1 MKPRSKELGILVIL
15 ILLVVASALKN
26 PNVYS
31 GANLQNT
38 GRLIGIY
45 GIFSLGMGLVIITGG
60 IDLSVG
66 SLFALLGVGLAM
78 MLEKGIHPVLAL
90 SITMAGGALV
100 GWTHGLLVTRM
111 KLQPFVVTLCG
122 LLLYRG
128 VARTITEDA
137 TKGFGDAT
145 GFEWLKAA
153 ATGSVIGV
161 PVPLVLLVGF
171 AIVTYVLLHK
181 SIYGRYLFAVGKNE
195 EAARYAGINTKS
207 VITWA
212 YILCGF
218 FAAVSAILLAFYTNS
233 IAASTHGNFYE
244 LYAVAAAVLGGCSLR
259 GGEGTVFGILLG
271 TTLLQ
276 VIRNLV
282 NLLRIPSQLEFAV
295 MAIVILIGVLA
306 DTLLQRK
313 SNKVKTT
320 KV

>member
-145 GFEWLKAA
+145 GFE
-153 ATGSVIGV
+153 SQ
-161 PVPLVLLVGF
+161 
-171 AIVTYVLLHK
+171 
-181 SIYGRYLFAVGKNE
+181 
-195 EAARYAGINTKS
+195 AARWLAAG
-207 VITWA
+207 W
-212 YILCGF
+212 
-218 FAAVSAILLAFYTNS
+218 
-233 IAASTHGNFYE
+233 
-244 LYAVAAAVLGGCSLR
+244 R
-259 GGEGTVFGILLG
+259 
-271 TTLLQ
+271 
-276 VIRNLV
+276 
-282 NLLRIPSQLEFAV
+282 RIPWRRVREAVFAKSQTGARPCPLTED
-295 MAIVILIGVLA
+295 LG
-306 DTLLQRK
+306 QQGG
-313 SNKVKTT
+313 
-320 KV
+320 